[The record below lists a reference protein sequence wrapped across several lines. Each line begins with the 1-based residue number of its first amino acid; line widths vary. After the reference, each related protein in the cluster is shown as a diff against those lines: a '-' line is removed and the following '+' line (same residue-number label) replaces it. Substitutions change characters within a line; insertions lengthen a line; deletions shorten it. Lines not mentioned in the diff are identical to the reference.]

1 MRRDEALARLA
12 AHADE
17 WRAHGVEW
25 LAIFG
30 SVARDEAGPESDI
43 DVLVRFAQPVGLFA
57 FLRLQRRLE
66 EVLGC
71 RVDLV
76 TEQALREPV
85 RQEALRE
92 AIRAT

>member
-1 MRRDEALARLA
+1 MRCEEAIERLT
-12 AHADE
+12 AHAEE
-17 WRAHGVEW
+17 WRSHGVAS

-30 SVARDEAGPESDI
+30 SVARGEAGPDSDI
-43 DVLVRFAQPVGLFA
+43 DVLVRFAEPVGLFA

-76 TEQALREPV
+76 TEDALRQSFREEV
-85 RQEALRE
+85 LRE